1 MDLHTGPLGE
11 AAKYSE
17 GYSTERLFPMPRVEG
32 RSTVGLEQAPAW
44 VGADVWTG
52 YEFSWLNT
60 RGKPQV
66 AVLRITVDAASTH
79 IVESKSMK
87 LYLNGYAQT
96 RFDHADEVRGRLTA
110 DLSVAFGAQVQVAL
124 LALDDSQLE
133 VALPAGQS
141 LDDVDIEI
149 SDYQRNPSLLA
160 LSSGNVA
167 TDSKPVSEALITH
180 LFRSLC
186 PVTAQPDW
194 ASLTV
199 AYTGAAI
206 DRAGL
211 LKYLVSYR
219 QHQAFHETTIE
230 RIYTDIWQRCQPQR
244 LQVRGYFLRR
254 GGLDIS
260 PMRSSEA
267 GAGSA
272 DAAATPRLARQ

>member
-1 MDLHTGPLGE
+1 
-11 AAKYSE
+11 
-17 GYSTERLFPMPRVEG
+17 MPRVEG
-32 RSTVGLEQAPAW
+32 RSAVGLEQAPAW

-96 RFDHADEVRGRLTA
+96 RFDHTDEVRGRLTA

>member
-32 RSTVGLEQAPAW
+32 RSAVGLEEAPAW

-96 RFDHADEVRGRLTA
+96 RFDHTDEVRGRLTA

-230 RIYTDIWQRCQPQR
+230 RIYTDLWQRCQPLR
-244 LQVRGYFLRR
+244 LQVGGYFLRR
-254 GGLDIS
+254 GGLDIR

>member
-11 AAKYSE
+11 AAEYSE
-17 GYSTERLFPMPRVEG
+17 GYSAERLFPMPRAKG
-32 RSTVGLEQAPAW
+32 RSAVGLEQRPAW
-44 VGADVWTG
+44 VGVDVWTG

-66 AVLRITVDAASTH
+66 AVLRVTVDAASTH

-96 RFDHADEVRGRLTA
+96 RFDHGGEVRARLTA
-110 DLSVAFGAQVQVAL
+110 DLSAAFGAQVRVAL
-124 LALDDSQLE
+124 LALDSGQLR
-133 VALPAGQS
+133 VVSAAGQS
-141 LDDVDIEI
+141 LDDLEVEI

-160 LSSGNVA
+160 LSSADVA
-167 TDSKPVSEALITH
+167 MDSKLVSETLTTH

-199 AYTGAAI
+199 TYTGAAI

-230 RIYTDIWQRCQPQR
+230 RVYADIWQRCQPQR
-244 LQVRGYFLRR
+244 LQVSGHFLRR

-260 PMRSSEA
+260 PTRCSEA
-267 GAGSA
+267 AAESTGAE
-272 DAAATPRLARQ
+272 ATPRLARQ